1 MKQSEYLSAAE
12 YLLRDES
19 NSSRYLIDADPKIKE
34 NEEYWKRY
42 LVDIPDVHSLSL
54 DGARTGNIAPQ
65 HAKIQCSIN
74 KKFTKHINIACDH
87 YNVDTLIYLET
98 VISILI
104 ARFSSSKDIVV
115 GVRDEKKFGKI
126 NSEQSMGF
134 IPLRSQFT
142 SEVTFEKLLLS
153 SQSSYS
159 RSLSHIRIPVNS
171 LLQVT
176 ETSDTLN
183 AHPVFQVGISYV
195 TVEEPDVSLNN
206 SRGVQFS
213 FGNDCLSLDMLLI
226 IYNKQDVLQCEWY
239 FDAQLFNE
247 STVKRKAESFLLL
260 LEDSLLAPEKNV
272 NKLNI
277 IPDNDLRLL
286 KKWNNTSKPASE
298 HERCYVYELFEEQTS
313 LSPDNIAILDSSRY
327 ASYRE
332 LNQHSNQLAHHLL
345 AEGLGSGDRIGIFID
360 QSFEYIVA
368 ILSALKAHCTY
379 IPIDPKLPEER
390 IRYLLSDAE
399 IKYVLTTG
407 SESVLPLT
415 IQQCCCFSVDY
426 RSYQQYPKTNLDLEH
441 DTGSELPAYVIY
453 TSGSTGLPKGVI
465 VTHRSLLNLAF
476 YKRATFGLNSS
487 DCVLQFASVGF
498 DAAVSEWLMTLSI
511 GARLSVIPSGR
522 KIDIDQFTDHIAD
535 TGVTCAT
542 LPPIFLQTYP
552 LERLRKLKTLIV
564 AGEEFPPQLA
574 NTIREVLPE
583 VRLFNAYGPTEG
595 AVCSTCFK
603 VETEIKKSVPIGK
616 PIQNVQCFVLNEC
629 GEMQPVGAFGE
640 LCIAGENLAVGYFND
655 TLTNE
660 KFTTVTIQST
670 PILIYRTGDLVRWLP
685 DGNLEYGGRID
696 DQIKIHGVR
705 IEPREIEYQLS
716 CHELIKDS
724 CVVSRSMSKVKHA
737 RALVAYVVLYNQETV
752 FDNVLQND
760 IISFL
765 KQRLP
770 EYMVPAAITNI
781 PRIPQTNNGKLDK
794 KKLPDIFGEASAPN
808 TDFQRLLYK
817 IWKDT
822 LGITGFSITDNFFAL
837 GGDSIKAQIFL
848 IALNKHGYEIPLDEF
863 YRKPTIKGC
872 AAIYGT
878 SGGSRLP
885 DVYQE
890 CLRFKATNL
899 QSKML
904 FQSLTS
910 QHKAINIEQFA
921 LKIDSYNK
929 HKLIATLEKLASIHG
944 LLRATISI
952 TKTGIYFNTDNTA
965 IIDCHFLPFSEKFDL
980 DDAMSTDAELGFD
993 VLNCRLVR
1001 VKVYWC
1007 KTHAYAIFSF
1017 HHAIIDGWCQSLFI
1031 QDFWRLYKGDEKTIS
1046 RLISYGG
1053 YVERMK
1059 SIANEKEDE
1068 SKEFWKD
1075 HLSNFISATKSVIE
1089 EKFSHKKSFESH
1101 YITKPL
1107 RHDLIVRLNQSAKTH
1122 LVSIHSL
1129 FLYAWSQTLSDFEQ
1143 TDCVDF
1149 LQAVSVRP
1157 TTINAID
1164 RLLGLCI
1171 NLVPNQIKITENN
1184 NLVSAIKSIDQST
1197 NELVQ
1202 YGYEDIE
1209 KIRRYADLPAHYE
1222 RKLWSLFVFQN
1233 FPSLPENI
1241 QHTLVK
1247 SRWYSTQPFTII
1259 VFPKGRSRI
1268 EVAHK
1273 TSLIDR
1279 NTADFLLES
1288 YMDTLERV
1296 SILLTI
1302 NK

>member
-1 MKQSEYLSAAE
+1 MKQDDNWSASEHPLYGENKSERHLMDVGQE
-12 YLLRDES
+12 IKKKERYWKHYLL
-19 NSSRYLIDADPKIKE
+19 
-34 NEEYWKRY
+34 
-42 LVDIPDVHSLSL
+42 DIPDIHNLSL
-54 DGARTGNIAPQ
+54 DGARTGKIKSQYAS
-65 HAKIQCSIN
+65 IQCSIN
-74 KKFTKHINIACDH
+74 KRLTRLINIACDH
-87 YNVDTLIYLET
+87 YNVNALIYLET
-98 VISILI
+98 VFSILI

-115 GVRDEKKFGKI
+115 GARDVNKFDKI

-134 IPLRSQFT
+134 IPLRSQFS
-142 SEVTFEKLLLS
+142 SELTFEELLLD
-153 SQSSYS
+153 SQSSYL
-159 RSLSHIRIPVNS
+159 RSLSHIRIPLNS

-176 ETSDTLN
+176 ETSDTLH

-195 TVEEPDVSLNN
+195 TVKEHDVSLNN
-206 SRGVQFS
+206 SRGVQLS
-213 FGNDCLSLDMLLI
+213 YDNDCLSLDILLT
-226 IYNKQDVLQCEWY
+226 IYNKQDVLQCEWH

-286 KKWNNTSKPASE
+286 KKWNNTSKRASE
-298 HERCYVYELFEEQTS
+298 HERCYVYELFEEQASIT
-313 LSPDNIAILDSSRY
+313 PDNIAILDSFRCV
-327 ASYRE
+327 SYRE
-332 LNQHSNQLAHHLL
+332 LNQRSNQLAHHLL

-426 RSYQQYPKTNLDLEH
+426 RSYQQYPKANLELEH

-498 DAAVSEWLMTLSI
+498 DAAVSEWLMALSI
-511 GARLSVIPSGR
+511 GARLSVISPGR
-522 KIDIDQFTDHIAD
+522 KIDIDQFADHMAN

-552 LERLRKLKTLIV
+552 LERLKKLKTLIV
-564 AGEEFPPQLA
+564 AGEQFPPQLA
-574 NTIREVLPE
+574 NSIREMLPE

-595 AVCSTCFK
+595 TVCSTCFK
-603 VETEIKKSVPIGK
+603 VESEMKKSVPIGT
-616 PIQNVQCFVLNEC
+616 PIENVQCFVLNEC
-629 GEMQPVGAFGE
+629 SEMQPVGAFGE
-640 LCIAGENLAVGYFND
+640 LCIAGENLAAGYSND
-655 TLTNE
+655 TLTND
-660 KFTTVTIQST
+660 KFAIVTIQST
-670 PILIYRTGDLVRWLP
+670 QILIYRTGDLVRWLP

-716 CHELIKDS
+716 RHELIKES
-724 CVVSRSMSKVKHA
+724 CVVSRSMSKAEHA
-737 RALVAYVVLYNQETV
+737 RALVAYVVLYNQKTV
-752 FDNVLQND
+752 FDNVLQDD

-770 EYMVPAAITNI
+770 EYMVPAVITNI

-794 KKLPDIFGEASAPN
+794 QKLPDIFGEALTPN
-808 TDFQRLLYK
+808 TDFQRLLYN

-863 YRKPTIKGC
+863 YRKPTIEGC
-872 AAIYGT
+872 AGIYRA
-878 SGGSRLP
+878 GGGLP

-929 HKLIATLEKLASIHG
+929 HQLLATLEKLASIHS

-952 TKTGIYFNTDNTA
+952 TKTGIYFSTENTA
-965 IIDCHFLPFSEKFDL
+965 IIDCGFLPLSEKFDL

-993 VLNCRLVR
+993 VLKGRLVR

-1031 QDFWRLYKGDEKTIS
+1031 QDFWRVYKGDDKTIP
-1046 RLISYGG
+1046 RLISYGD
-1053 YVERMK
+1053 YVARMK
-1059 SIANEKEDE
+1059 SIAHNKEDD
-1068 SKEFWKD
+1068 SKRFWKD
-1075 HLSNFISATKSVIE
+1075 HLSVSGASTVFAVDDRFSRKKSVE
-1089 EKFSHKKSFESH
+1089 PR
-1101 YITKPL
+1101 YITKL
-1107 RHDLIVRLNQSAKTH
+1107 FRRDLVVRLNQLAKTH
-1122 LVSIHSL
+1122 LVSLHSL
-1129 FLYAWSQTLSDFEQ
+1129 FLYAWAKSLSDFEE

-1149 LQAVSVRP
+1149 LQAVSIRP

-1171 NLVPNQIKITENN
+1171 NLVPNQIKVGKKNS
-1184 NLVSAIKSIDQST
+1184 LVPAIKSIDQST
-1197 NELVQ
+1197 NKLVQ

-1209 KIRRYADLPAHYE
+1209 KIRQYAGLPAQYE
-1222 RKLWSLFVFQN
+1222 RKLWSLFVYQN

-1241 QHTLVK
+1241 CYTLVK

-1259 VFPKGRSRI
+1259 VFPDELPRI
-1268 EVAHK
+1268 EVSHN
-1273 TSLIDR
+1273 TNFIDE
-1279 NTADFLLES
+1279 NAADGLLED
-1288 YMDTLERV
+1288 YIETLEFM
-1296 SILLTI
+1296 SNLLTL